1 MTNQALSNALVAN
14 SNVIRNGAV
23 NGRSNGSGVT
33 EGTVGTN
40 SAAAAN
46 LAAHLSASA
55 SLSASKFYV
64 NNLWH
69 LWFLFLH
76 LFYVDS

>member
-23 NGRSNGSGVT
+23 NGRSNGSGVA

-40 SAAAAN
+40 AAAAN

-55 SLSASKFYV
+55 SLSASKFCV
-64 NNLWH
+64 HNLWH
-69 LWFLFLH
+69 LWFLLLH